1 MSAVLVATTSM
12 MIVSVLFTIASQ
24 PMIFSVMMIEVGSG
38 PSAAA
43 IAAFNCGQF
52 ATKILLSNRNLA
64 RKLLSV

>member
-24 PMIFSVMMIEVGSG
+24 PMISSVMIIEVGSG

-43 IAAFNCGQF
+43 IAPFNCAQF
-52 ATKILLSNRNLA
+52 AT
-64 RKLLSV
+64 